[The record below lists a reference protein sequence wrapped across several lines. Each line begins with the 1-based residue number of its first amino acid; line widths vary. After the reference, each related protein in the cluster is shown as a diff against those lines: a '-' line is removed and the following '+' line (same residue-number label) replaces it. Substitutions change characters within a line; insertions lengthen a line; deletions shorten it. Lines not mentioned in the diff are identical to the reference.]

1 MSSQFHRVGT
11 LRAAL
16 IVLGGAIVAVLALSL
31 SGLSV
36 AATEGPVATVS
47 PHVDAPAAVPPGPA
61 PRRPLRHS
69 RVTAQPK
76 RKRCRPVDG
85 LTFTVS
91 ASARCPRPLKTAHLP
106 HLSARLRKV
115 ASRRRPTATAEPAPT
130 TRATTKTAK
139 PAPTTTAITKT
150 AKPAPTTTTTTK
162 TAKPAPTTIQRPVKS
177 PTATQ
182 PSTTPGA
189 QPNATPPLTGGT
201 PAGSH
206 TVEPRPGASAPND

>member
-36 AATEGPVATVS
+36 AATEGAVATVS
-47 PHVDAPAAVPPGPA
+47 PHVDAPAAVPLAPA
-61 PRRPLRHS
+61 PRRALRHS

-85 LTFTVS
+85 MTFTVS

-106 HLSARLRKV
+106 HLSARLRKA
-115 ASRRRPTATAEPAPT
+115 ASRRRPTANAEPAPT
-130 TRATTKTAK
+130 ATATTKTAK
-139 PAPTTTAITKT
+139 PG
-150 AKPAPTTTTTTK
+150 PTTTTTTK
-162 TAKPAPTTIQRPVKS
+162 TAKPAPTTIQAPVKS

-182 PSTTPGA
+182 PSTTPA
-189 QPNATPPLTGGT
+189 AHPNVTPALSGGT

-206 TVEPRPGASAPND
+206 TVTPRPGASAPND

>member
-47 PHVDAPAAVPPGPA
+47 PHVDAPAAVPPAPA
-61 PRRPLRHS
+61 PRRALRHS

-76 RKRCRPVDG
+76 RKHCRPVDG

-106 HLSARLRKV
+106 HLSARLRKA
-115 ASRRRPTATAEPAPT
+115 ASRRRPTATAEPTPT
-130 TRATTKTAK
+130 TTTTTKTAE
-139 PAPTTTAITKT
+139 
-150 AKPAPTTTTTTK
+150 PAPTTTTRTK
-162 TAKPAPTTIQRPVKS
+162 TAKPAPTTIQAPVKS

-182 PSTTPGA
+182 PSTTPA
-189 QPNATPPLTGGT
+189 AHSKVTPALTGGT

-206 TVEPRPGASAPND
+206 TVTPRPGASAPND